1 MIAQSNFD
9 ESKVVAASQSAF
21 QGVDPGGG
29 GGGGG
34 RGRGQDP
41 PFFCQTI
48 IVNTVIKIM
57 VCS

>member
-29 GGGGG
+29 GGGVGV
-34 RGRGQDP
+34 RTP
-41 PFFCQTI
+41 HFF
-48 IVNTVIKIM
+48 VKL
-57 VCS
+57 